1 MSTEGLVELSVD
13 DGVKF
18 FQDVASLKV
27 CIKTCLSMS
36 VSSMFLFDCEIMS
49 RFDCNDPAPGCS
61 EGWNAMRTSM
71 AGSIRAADKGPEIE
85 PWEEKKEHGPNREN

>member
-13 DGVKF
+13 DDVIF

-36 VSSMFLFDCEIMS
+36 VSSIFLFDFEIIS
-49 RFDCNDPAPGCS
+49 RFDCNDPAPGWS
-61 EGWNAMRTSM
+61 EGWSAMRTSM
-71 AGSIRAADKGPEIE
+71 AGGI
-85 PWEEKKEHGPNREN
+85 